1 MNWESDLMTKFNRVL
16 LAGVALAAMASAPA
30 WADVKIGLGAP
41 LTGPNASFGEQ
52 MKRGTDAA
60 VKALNDAGGV
70 NGEKISVVYG
80 DDASDPRQ
88 GVAAANELVGQGV
101 VAVIGHFNSSV
112 SIPASA
118 IYAEEGVVQ
127 ITPAS
132 TNPQLT
138 EQGQK
143 TTFRTCGRDDQQGDV
158 AGAFIAEK
166 FKGRNVAVI
175 HDQTTYGKGLA
186 DATKAAMNKAG
197 VTEKMYEGITV
208 GERDFSAVVSKMKQ
222 AGVDVIYFGGLH
234 NEAGLILR
242 QAREQGLNAQF
253 ISGDGIVTQE
263 FWGITGDAGKGVLMT
278 FGADQRSS
286 EAAKDVVAKFKAE
299 NYDPE
304 GYTLYSY
311 AAVQAW
317 AEAATKAKSF
327 DGPKVAEALH
337 DGSDYKTV
345 MGPLAFDAKGDR
357 KTTDYVFYI
366 WNSGNYAEATP
377 GELAKIGAK

>member
-1 MNWESDLMTKFNRVL
+1 MTRLNRVL
-16 LAGVALAAMASAPA
+16 LVGVALAAMASAPA

-41 LTGPNASFGEQ
+41 LTGPNAAFGEQ

-70 NGEKISVVYG
+70 NGEKITVVYG

-88 GVAAANELVGQGV
+88 GVAAANDLVDQKV
-101 VAVIGHFNSSV
+101 VAVVGHFNSSV

-118 IYAEEGVVQ
+118 VYSEAGVVQ

-138 EQGQK
+138 EQGFK
-143 TTFRTCGRDDQQGDV
+143 TVFRTCGRDDQQGDV

-166 FKGRNVAVI
+166 FKGRNVAI
-175 HDQTTYGKGLA
+175 LQDQTTYGKGLA

-197 VTEKMYEGITV
+197 LKEKLYEGVTV

-222 AGVDVIYFGGLH
+222 ANIDVIYFGGLH

-278 FGADQRSS
+278 FGADQRNS
-286 EAAKDVVAKFKAE
+286 EAAKDVVAKFRAE
-299 NYDPE
+299 NYEPE

-317 AEAATKAKSF
+317 AQAATKAKSF
-327 DGPKVAEALH
+327 DGAKVAAALH
-337 DGSDYKTV
+337 DGTEYKTV
-345 MGPLAFDAKGDR
+345 LGGLAFDAKGDR
-357 KTTDYVFYI
+357 VKTDYVFYI
-366 WNSGNYAEATP
+366 WNSGKYAEATP
-377 GELAKIGAK
+377 GELAKVGAK

>member
-1 MNWESDLMTKFNRVL
+1 MTRFNRVL

-30 WADVKIGLGAP
+30 WAEVKIGLGAP
-41 LTGPNASFGEQ
+41 LTGPNAAFGEQ
-52 MKRGTDAA
+52 LKRGTDAA
-60 VKALNDAGGV
+60 VKAINDAGGI

-101 VAVIGHFNSSV
+101 VAVIGHYNSSV

-118 IYAEEGVVQ
+118 IYAEEGIVQ

-166 FKGRNVAVI
+166 FKGRNVAI
-175 HDQTTYGKGLA
+175 LQDQTTYGKGLA
-186 DATKAAMNKAG
+186 DATKSAMNKAG
-197 VTEKMYEGITV
+197 LTEVLYEGITV

-222 AGVDVIYFGGLH
+222 AKIDLIYFGGLH
-234 NEAGLILR
+234 NEAGLIVR

-263 FWGITGDAGKGVLMT
+263 FWGITGEAGAGVLMT
-278 FGADQRSS
+278 FPADQRSNPG
-286 EAAKDVVAKFKAE
+286 AKAVVDKFRADKYE
-299 NYDPE
+299 PE
-304 GYTLYSY
+304 GYTLLTY

-317 AEAATKAKSF
+317 AEAATKAKSLE
-327 DGPKVAEALH
+327 GPKVAEALH
-337 DGSDYKTV
+337 DGSKYSTV
-345 MGPLAFDAKGDR
+345 IGDLSFDAKGDLT
-357 KTTDYVFYI
+357 KSDYVFYI
-366 WNSGNYAEATP
+366 WNSGTYAEATQ
-377 GELAKIGAK
+377 GELAKVGAK

>member
-1 MNWESDLMTKFNRVL
+1 MTRLNRVL
-16 LAGVALAAMASAPA
+16 MVGVALAALGSAPA

-41 LTGPNASFGEQ
+41 LTGPNAAMGEQ
-52 MKRGTDAA
+52 LKRGTDAA

-70 NGEKISVVYG
+70 NGEKIVVVYG

-88 GVAAANELVGQGV
+88 GVAAANELVGEGV
-101 VAVIGHFNSSV
+101 VAVIGHYNSSV

-118 IYAEEGVVQ
+118 IYAEEGIVQ

-197 VTEKMYEGITV
+197 LTEKMYEGITV
-208 GERDFSAVVSKMKQ
+208 GERDFSAIVSKMKQ
-222 AGVDVIYFGGLH
+222 AGIDLIYFGGLH

-253 ISGDGIVTQE
+253 VSGDGIVTQE
-263 FWGITGDAGKGVLMT
+263 FWQITGEAGQGTLMT
-278 FGADQRSS
+278 FAAEQRNNP
-286 EAAKDVVAKFKAE
+286 AAKEAVAKFRAE
-299 NYDPE
+299 GYEPE
-304 GYTLYSY
+304 GYTLLTY

-317 AEAATKAKSF
+317 AQAATKAKSF

-337 DGSDYKTV
+337 DGSKYSTV
-345 MGPLAFDAKGDR
+345 IGDLSFDAKGDLT
-357 KTTDYVFYI
+357 KSDYVFYI
-366 WNSGNYAEATP
+366 WNSGKFAEANQ
-377 GELAKIGAK
+377 GELAKVGAK

>member
-1 MNWESDLMTKFNRVL
+1 MTRFNRVL
-16 LAGVALAAMASAPA
+16 LAGVALAAMTSAPA

-70 NGEKISVVYG
+70 NGEKITVVYG

-88 GVAAANELVGQGV
+88 GVAAANELVGEGV

-118 IYAEEGVVQ
+118 VYAEEGIVQ
-127 ITPAS
+127 ISPAS

-143 TTFRTCGRDDQQGDV
+143 TTFRTCGRDDQQGEV
-158 AGAFIAEK
+158 AGPFLAEK
-166 FKGRNVAVI
+166 YKGKNVAI
-175 HDQTTYGKGLA
+175 LQDQTTYGKGLA

-197 VTEKMYEGITV
+197 LKEVLYEGITV
-208 GERDFSAVVSKMKQ
+208 GEKDFSAVVSKMKQ
-222 AGVDVIYFGGLH
+222 AKVDVIYYGGLLS
-234 NEAGLILR
+234 EAGLILR
-242 QAREQGLNAQF
+242 QAREQGLTAQF
-253 ISGDGIVTQE
+253 ISGDGIVAEE
-263 FWGITGDAGKGVLMT
+263 FWGITGDAGQGVLMT
-278 FGADQRSS
+278 FGADQRNSP
-286 EAAKDVVAKFKAE
+286 AAKDVVAKFKAD
-299 NYDPE
+299 NYDPT

-317 AEAATKAKSF
+317 AQAATKAKSF
-327 DGPKVAEALH
+327 EGPKVAEALH
-337 DGSDYKTV
+337 DGSLYKTV
-345 MGPLAFDAKGDR
+345 LGELSFDEKGDR
-357 KTTDYVFYI
+357 KQADYVFWI
-366 WNSGNYAEATP
+366 WNSGKFVEATQA
-377 GELAKIGAK
+377 ELAKVGK

>member
-1 MNWESDLMTKFNRVL
+1 MTRLNRVL
-16 LAGVALAAMASAPA
+16 LVGAALAALATTPA
-30 WADVKIGLGAP
+30 LADVKIGLGAP

-70 NGEKISVVYG
+70 NGQKITVVYG

-88 GVAAANELVGQGV
+88 GVAAANELVGEGV

-158 AGAFIAEK
+158 AGAFIADK
-166 FKGRNVAVI
+166 YKGRNVAI
-175 HDQTTYGKGLA
+175 LQDQTTYGKGLA

-197 VTEKMYEGITV
+197 LTEKLYEGITV

-222 AGVDVIYFGGLH
+222 ANIDVIYFGGLH

-242 QAREQGLNAQF
+242 QAREQGMNAQF

-278 FGADQRSS
+278 FGADQRASP
-286 EAAKDVVAKFKAE
+286 AAKDVVAKFKADKYE
-299 NYDPE
+299 PE

-327 DGPKVAEALH
+327 EGPKVAEALH
-337 DGSDYKTV
+337 DGTAYKTV
-345 MGPLAFDAKGDR
+345 LGELAFDAKGDR
-357 KTTDYVFYI
+357 VKTDYVFYI
-366 WNSGNYAEATP
+366 WNSGKYAEATP

>member
-1 MNWESDLMTKFNRVL
+1 MTRLNRVL
-16 LAGVALAAMASAPA
+16 LVGAALAALATTPA
-30 WADVKIGLGAP
+30 LADVKIGLGAP

-70 NGEKISVVYG
+70 NGQKITVVYG

-88 GVAAANELVGQGV
+88 GVAAANELVGEGV

-118 IYAEEGVVQ
+118 IYAEEGIVQ

-158 AGAFIAEK
+158 AGAFIADK
-166 FKGRNVAVI
+166 YKGRNVAI
-175 HDQTTYGKGLA
+175 LQDQTTYGKGLA

-197 VTEKMYEGITV
+197 LTEKLYEGITV

-222 AGVDVIYFGGLH
+222 ANIDLIYFGGLH

-253 ISGDGIVTQE
+253 VSGDGIVTQE

-278 FGADQRSS
+278 FGADQRTSP
-286 EAAKDVVAKFKAE
+286 AAKDVVAKFKAD
-299 NYDPE
+299 NYEPE

-327 DGPKVAEALH
+327 EGPKVAEALH
-337 DGSDYKTV
+337 DGTAYKTV
-345 MGPLAFDAKGDR
+345 LGELAFDAKGDR
-357 KTTDYVFYI
+357 VKTDYVFYI
-366 WNSGNYAEATP
+366 WNSGKFAEATP
-377 GELAKIGAK
+377 GELASVGKK